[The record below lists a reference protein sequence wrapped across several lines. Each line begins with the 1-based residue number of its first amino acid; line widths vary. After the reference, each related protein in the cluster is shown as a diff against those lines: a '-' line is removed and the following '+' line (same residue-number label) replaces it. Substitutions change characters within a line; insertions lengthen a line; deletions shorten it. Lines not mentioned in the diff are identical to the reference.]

1 MESHQNF
8 GNSSCPYPFIPELSF
23 PARDGFTS
31 QQVCMDVENVSC
43 CLPCPVSDW
52 RYTTGF
58 NIDLVR
64 WFGLATLILFLFLA
78 ITYTVLPVPATRRHY
93 LTIAPLVGLAI
104 MALSFV
110 MQLGPVDQCAD
121 PITPNDWTTSHSCA
135 ASATCLYYGAWV
147 VILSGFYRSL
157 TLYLHLCWEIDLG
170 DKFMYFSLTTIFG
183 CAGAL
188 VPVVFYIS
196 GVAYQV
202 GKVCV
207 VSRHR
212 SVESVWGP
220 FLGVSGVALLLQ
232 LLVIRYCVCRVLD
245 PFRTM
250 HPIVNLCCTSQTQP
264 HGSSP
269 PPTPASETQARQVS
283 SKIWHVLQ
291 PQWRAVSL
299 LLVIIFYTVFLA
311 QTSLRAL
318 RPEDYTTEKVMPWA
332 SCLVSAGGNP
342 DACMHLADGLG
353 PSEPMIRAAWILLS
367 ITGLVGFLCVVR
379 WSMFQGWMN
388 WARQQRTVYSEWWAR
403 RGDRDALTDV
413 ERVPSKYLSMDSAYF
428 SSSGYSEPLGGGH

>member
-1 MESHQNF
+1 
-8 GNSSCPYPFIPELSF
+8 
-23 PARDGFTS
+23 
-31 QQVCMDVENVSC
+31 
-43 CLPCPVSDW
+43 
-52 RYTTGF
+52 
-58 NIDLVR
+58 
-64 WFGLATLILFLFLA
+64 
-78 ITYTVLPVPATRRHY
+78 
-93 LTIAPLVGLAI
+93 
-104 MALSFV
+104 
-110 MQLGPVDQCAD
+110 
-121 PITPNDWTTSHSCA
+121 
-135 ASATCLYYGAWV
+135 
-147 VILSGFYRSL
+147 
-157 TLYLHLCWEIDLG
+157 
-170 DKFMYFSLTTIFG
+170 
-183 CAGAL
+183 

-250 HPIVNLCCTSQTQP
+250 HPIVNACCTSQTQP
-264 HGSSP
+264 PGSSP
-269 PPTPASETQARQVS
+269 PPTPASETRARQVS

-318 RPEDYTTEKVMPWA
+318 SPDDYTTEKVMPWA

-342 DACMHLADGLG
+342 AACTHLADGLG

-367 ITGLVGFLCVVR
+367 VCDPPAPPFILPRYSLTMADDRPRRLPLCRAMVH
-379 WSMFQGWMN
+379 
-388 WARQQRTVYSEWWAR
+388 
-403 RGDRDALTDV
+403 
-413 ERVPSKYLSMDSAYF
+413 VPGVD
-428 SSSGYSEPLGGGH
+428 ELGKAAANCL